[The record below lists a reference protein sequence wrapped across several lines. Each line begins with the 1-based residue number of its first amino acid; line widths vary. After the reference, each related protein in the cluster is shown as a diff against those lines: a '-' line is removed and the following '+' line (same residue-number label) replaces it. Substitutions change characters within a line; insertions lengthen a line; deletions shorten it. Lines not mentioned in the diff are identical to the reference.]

1 MDTLT
6 PRQRVIVALIAEG
19 LTNREIAERLG
30 LEPVVGND
38 EVIDILRPLS
48 VARRLQ
54 IANWAVEHR
63 VCPRS
68 G

>member
-6 PRQRVIVALIAEG
+6 PRQRVIAEG

-30 LEPVVGND
+30 LEPVAGND

-54 IANWAVEHR
+54 IAIWAVEHG